1 MEINDIY
8 QLFLQCPR
16 ITTDS
21 RNCSQNSIFVALRGD
36 NFDGNAFAAAALANG
51 SAYAIVDNPDY
62 YDATDKRMVLVDDCL
77 DTLQRLANH
86 HRRVLGIKILAITG
100 TNGKTTTKEL

>member
-36 NFDGNAFAAAALANG
+36 NFDGNAFAAAAAARAML
-51 SAYAIVDNPDY
+51 
-62 YDATDKRMVLVDDCL
+62 DAESSPEAEDL
-77 DTLQRLANH
+77 RLEC
-86 HRRVLGIKILAITG
+86 I
-100 TNGKTTTKEL
+100 